1 MRALTV
7 DCNEFMNNAQIV
19 ESRTTPGH
27 HPGGE
32 GAIPVSALHFR
43 TGRRTE
49 AEGMVKTYHY
59 SRRVPSNVQMVGSL
73 HLDGGLFG
81 GDGTMV
87 AAAFWSIPPTR
98 WGEPVIE
105 LTRLVR
111 GDDRVPLTFLV
122 SRCAKELKRQGHDL
136 LVSFADRTQGHE
148 GYVYRA
154 SNWNY
159 AGCRERANDGMVID
173 GAFYPGR
180 TCNSLFGTRSL
191 DKLRGMFPHKT
202 IEPHFDEGKHCYWL
216 ALGTK
221 GEAKARRLGLTH
233 NAMYPADSAG

>member
-1 MRALTV
+1 
-7 DCNEFMNNAQIV
+7 
-19 ESRTTPGH
+19 
-27 HPGGE
+27 
-32 GAIPVSALHFR
+32 
-43 TGRRTE
+43 
-49 AEGMVKTYHY
+49 MVLTYHY

-81 GDGTMV
+81 GDGPMV

-98 WGEPVIE
+98 WAETVIE

-111 GDDRVPLTFLV
+111 GSEQVPLTFLV
-122 SRCAKELKRQGHDL
+122 SRCAKELKRKGYDL

-173 GAFYPGR
+173 GAFHPGR

-191 DKLRGMFPHKT
+191 DKLRQMFPHKT

-216 ALGTK
+216 ALGK
-221 GEAKARRLGLTH
+221 RGEAKAARLGLTH
-233 NAMYPADSAG
+233 NIELTCKR

>member
-1 MRALTV
+1 MT
-7 DCNEFMNNAQIV
+7 NNAQIV
-19 ESRTTPGH
+19 EGRTTGRHHLPGD
-27 HPGGE
+27 
-32 GAIPVSALHFR
+32 GAMPVSALHFR
-43 TGRRTE
+43 TGRREE
-49 AEGMVKTYHY
+49 AEAMVLRYHY

-81 GDGTMV
+81 GDGPMV

-98 WGEPVIE
+98 WAEPVLE

-111 GDDRVPLTFLV
+111 GDARVPLTFLV
-122 SRCAKELKRQGHDL
+122 SRCAKALKEQGADL
-136 LVSFADRTQGHE
+136 LVSFADRTQGHD

-154 SNWNY
+154 ANWRY

-180 TCNSLFGTRSL
+180 TCNRLFGTRSL

-202 IEPHFDEGKHCYWL
+202 IEAHYDEGKHCFWL
-216 ALGTK
+216 PLGTK
-221 GEAKARRLGLTH
+221 GEAKARRLGLVD
-233 NAMYPADSAG
+233 A